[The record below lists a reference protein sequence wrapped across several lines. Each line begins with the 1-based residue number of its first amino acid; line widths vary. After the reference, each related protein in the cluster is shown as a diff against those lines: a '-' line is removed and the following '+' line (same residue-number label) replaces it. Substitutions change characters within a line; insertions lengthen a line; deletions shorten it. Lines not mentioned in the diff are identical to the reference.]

1 MTLMK
6 KNTKNKK
13 EIKKFS
19 YSIKIADFYYK
30 KSASDMLKRIRK
42 ETGVKKIKKL
52 YPFRKQ
58 NLELFWDLLMI

>member
-6 KNTKNKK
+6 KKKKKKK

-42 ETGVKKIKKL
+42 ETGVKRLKL
-52 YPFRKQ
+52 YLFQKQ
-58 NLELFWDLLMI
+58 ILELF